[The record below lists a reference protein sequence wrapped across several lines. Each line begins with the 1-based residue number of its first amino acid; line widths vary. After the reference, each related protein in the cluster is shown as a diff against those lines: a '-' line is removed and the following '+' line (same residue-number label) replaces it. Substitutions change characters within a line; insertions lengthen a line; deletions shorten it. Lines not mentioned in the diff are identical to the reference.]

1 MTRAIALIDVNN
13 FYVSCERVFNPK
25 LEGKPVVVYSNNDGC
40 AIARSNEAKAVGIKM
55 GDPAFKIRD
64 IVRRHKVITL
74 SSNYTLYA
82 DMSNRVME
90 ILAGFSPN
98 REVYSIDECFL
109 DLTGLRANHLE
120 MSAAMR
126 TRIRK
131 WTGLPVCVGIGP
143 SKTLAKLANHLA
155 KKGFVSDGVC
165 DLNAY
170 VEGEVDRFLESIEIG
185 EVWGIGQR
193 LVPRLNQLGIHNVL
207 QLKRANPEFL
217 RQQFS
222 VMMEKTVRE
231 LNGIVCIDLEEI
243 SPPKKQIVSSRSFG
257 HLVTEEDDILESI
270 SSHVTRAA
278 EKLRSQ
284 DSFAGILTVF
294 MHTNRFNDDP
304 KYSASKSVPLPAPT
318 SDTLQLA
325 NVAAWAANKIFKPG
339 FRYQKAGVMLSEI
352 MPASG
357 QQTDLFGFKPVD
369 ERSANLMKAVDA
381 INMKMGK
388 GALQVALVAK
398 NHTWAMKRGNLS
410 PEYTTDL
417 NQLLTVN

>member
-13 FYVSCERVFNPK
+13 FYVSCERVFNPR

-40 AIARSNEAKAVGIKM
+40 SIARSNEAKALGIKM

-64 IVRRHKVITL
+64 IVRRHKIITL

-90 ILAGFSPN
+90 ILADFSPN
-98 REVYSIDECFL
+98 QEVYSIDECFL
-109 DLTGLRANHLE
+109 DLTGMPGSHLAIG
-120 MSAAMR
+120 SAMR

-155 KKGFVSDGVC
+155 KKGIIPGGVC
-165 DLNAY
+165 DLNHY
-170 VEGEVDRFLESIEIG
+170 SKEEIDRFLAGIEIG
-185 EVWGIGQR
+185 EVWGIGRR
-193 LVPRLNQLGIHNVL
+193 LVPRLNDLGIHSVL
-207 QLKRANPEFL
+207 ELKRADPEYL

-231 LNGIVCIDLEEI
+231 LNGVVCIDLEEVA
-243 SPPKKQIVSSRSFG
+243 PPKKQIVSSRSFG
-257 HLVTEEDDILESI
+257 HLVTEEEDILESI

-278 EKLRSQ
+278 EKLRGQ

-304 KYSASKSVPLPAPT
+304 KYSAAKSVPLPAPT
-318 SDTLQLA
+318 NDTLQLA
-325 NVAAWAANKIFKPG
+325 NIGVWAAKKIFKPG

-352 MPASG
+352 MPAGG
-357 QQTDLFGFKPVD
+357 QQTDLFGFKPLD
-369 ERSANLMKAVDA
+369 EKSASLMEAMDA
-381 INMKMGK
+381 INRKIGK
-388 GALQVALVAK
+388 GALQVGSTGK
-398 NHTWAMKRGNLS
+398 DHSWAMKRGNLS
-410 PEYTTDL
+410 PEYTTSLDGIL
-417 NQLLTVN
+417 SI